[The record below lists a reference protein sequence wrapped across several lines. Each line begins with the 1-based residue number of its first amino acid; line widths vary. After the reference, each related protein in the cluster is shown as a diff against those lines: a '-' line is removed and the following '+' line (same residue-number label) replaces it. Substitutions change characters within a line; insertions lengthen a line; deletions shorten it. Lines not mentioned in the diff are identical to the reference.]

1 MLQTE
6 VLRPWIRM
14 SFDTFRIGLQVQSSV
29 MSLFDHG
36 RALVTPLSHAP
47 AAPTPLAS
55 ALAGTPYAPEVI
67 QAVTDEIAL
76 ELHAMKPTA
85 ARVKARPS
93 SQRAANGAAHKAV
106 KSAAKKRSARKAH
119 ARWKS

>member
-29 MSLFDHG
+29 MSLFNHG
-36 RALVTPLSHAP
+36 RALVTTFAHAP

-55 ALAGTPYAPEVI
+55 ALAGTPYAPEVV

-76 ELHAMKPTA
+76 ELRATKPRA
-85 ARVKARPS
+85 ARVKARLS
-93 SQRAANGAAHKAV
+93 SQRAANGLAHKAV
-106 KSAAKKRSARKAH
+106 KPAAKNRLARKAP
-119 ARWKS
+119 ARRKG